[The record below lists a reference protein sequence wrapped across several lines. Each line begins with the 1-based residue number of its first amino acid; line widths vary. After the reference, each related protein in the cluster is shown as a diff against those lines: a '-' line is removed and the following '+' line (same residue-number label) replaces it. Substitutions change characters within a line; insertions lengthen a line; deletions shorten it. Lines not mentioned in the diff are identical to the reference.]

1 MRALGAEALD
11 RDDLVPL
18 CVGQRRQAGP
28 DRLTVEMDGARAAG
42 ADAALKF
49 GSGQADNVANGPQER
64 HLRVGIDAVLDP
76 VDLDL

>member
-1 MRALGAEALD
+1 
-11 RDDLVPL
+11 
-18 CVGQRRQAGP
+18 
-28 DRLTVEMDGARAAG
+28 MDGARAAG
-42 ADAALKF
+42 ANAAAKF